1 MPFLRSEREERVM
14 SEEKVRPKV
23 DLEEYRHQVNILQF
37 VEQERKKLNDRLKEL
52 EEVEE
57 ESIAAIQEALGRTGE
72 IGLLDNKPVVT
83 WHKSSQK
90 RLNQSLLKERYP
102 EIHEECKT
110 DVPIRSFKVVV

>member
-1 MPFLRSEREERVM
+1 M
-14 SEEKVRPKV
+14 SEEKVRPKI

-37 VEQERKKLNDRLKEL
+37 VAQEREKINTRLAEL
-52 EEVEE
+52 KEVEE

-102 EIHEECKT
+102 DIHEECKT
-110 DVPIRSFKVVV
+110 DLEVRTFKVVV